1 MKSGPFNNC
10 DLHLVAIDVKDFHAG
25 MGKHEIPA
33 LRPKQALIAPHLDND
48 AISTTRDR
56 RRQVLATNIKAESNT
71 LDVRSQVFVRNFQ
84 QRHDGYTPTS

>member
-25 MGKHEIPA
+25 MGMHEIPA

-48 AISTTRDR
+48 AISTTRGS
-56 RRQVLATNIKAESNT
+56 KK
-71 LDVRSQVFVRNFQ
+71 
-84 QRHDGYTPTS
+84 TSACNEHKSRIQHS